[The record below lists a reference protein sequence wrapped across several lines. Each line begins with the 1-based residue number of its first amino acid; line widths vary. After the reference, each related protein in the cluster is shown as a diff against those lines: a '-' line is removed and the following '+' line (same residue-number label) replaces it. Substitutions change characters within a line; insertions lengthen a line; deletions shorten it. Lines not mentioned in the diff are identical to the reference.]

1 MPHPPVGE
9 SKGAATPAAAPPMPM
24 PEEFARQQQTDR
36 TRTGL
41 LILFI
46 GVLLSWV
53 PYVSIVGGI
62 IFLVGAILVILGR
75 KAFGPAHSRNV
86 LIALALFVGGIVGL
100 VAVLVLL
107 VNAMITTVVPTTPE
121 EVLALITTYIPAL
134 LVVGG
139 ISGLSYPLLAHAVSS
154 RTGQVLLW
162 VGYAATV
169 GILVVT
175 YITLIRLFEAAADFT
190 GDPVALLTAFLTE
203 FFTIG
208 LLFAVSSVLYAVG
221 YYLAYSR
228 VNRGEIPA

>member
-1 MPHPPVGE
+1 MP
-9 SKGAATPAAAPPMPM
+9 TP
-24 PEEFARQQQTDR
+24 EDFARQKQIDR

-41 LILFI
+41 LLLFI

-53 PYVSIVGGI
+53 PYVSFAGI
-62 IFLVGAILVILGR
+62 IIVLVGAILVIVGR

-107 VNAMITTVVPTTPE
+107 VNAIITTAVPTTPE
-121 EVLALITTYIPAL
+121 EVLALMTTYIPAL
-134 LVVGG
+134 LVIGG

-154 RTGQVLLW
+154 RTGQILLW
-162 VGYAATV
+162 VGYAATL

-175 YITLIRLFEAAADFT
+175 YITLIGIFEAAAAVT
-190 GDPVALLTAFLTE
+190 GDPFGFLTAFLTA
-203 FFTIG
+203 FLTIF
-208 LLFAVSSVLYAVG
+208 LLFVVSSVLYAVG

-228 VNRGEIPA
+228 VKHGEIPA

>member
-1 MPHPPVGE
+1 ME
-9 SKGAATPAAAPPMPM
+9 AATPAAAPPVPT
-24 PEEFARQQQTDR
+24 PEEFARQKQIDR
-36 TRTGL
+36 TKTGL
-41 LILFI
+41 LLLFI

-53 PYVSIVGGI
+53 PYVGFVGGI

-86 LIALALFVGGIVGL
+86 LIALALFVAGIVGL

-107 VNAMITTVVPTTPE
+107 VNAIITTVVPTTPE

-154 RTGQVLLW
+154 RTGQILLW
-162 VGYAATV
+162 VGYAATL
-169 GILVVT
+169 GILAVT
-175 YITLIRLFEAAADFT
+175 YITLIGIFEAAAAIPT
-190 GDPVALLTAFLTE
+190 DPFGFLTAFLTA
-203 FFTIG
+203 FITIF
-208 LLFAVSSVLYAVG
+208 LLFVVSSVLYAVG

-228 VNRGEIPA
+228 VHRGEIPA

>member
-1 MPHPPVGE
+1 M
-9 SKGAATPAAAPPMPM
+9 GAAMPAAAPAMPT
-24 PEEFARQQQTDR
+24 PEDFARQKQIDR

-41 LILFI
+41 LLLFI

-53 PYVSIVGGI
+53 PYVSFAGI
-62 IFLVGAILVILGR
+62 IIVLVGAILVILGR

-107 VNAMITTVVPTTPE
+107 VNAIITTVVPTTPE
-121 EVLALITTYIPAL
+121 EVLALMTTYIPAL
-134 LVVGG
+134 LVIGG

-154 RTGQVLLW
+154 RTGQILLW
-162 VGYAATV
+162 VGYAATL

-175 YITLIRLFEAAADFT
+175 YITLIGIFEAAAAVT
-190 GDPVALLTAFLTE
+190 GDPFGFLTAFLTA
-203 FFTIG
+203 FLTIF
-208 LLFAVSSVLYAVG
+208 LLFVVSSVLYAVG

-228 VNRGEIPA
+228 VKRGEIPA

>member
-1 MPHPPVGE
+1 M
-9 SKGAATPAAAPPMPM
+9 PAAAPAVPT
-24 PEEFARQQQTDR
+24 PEDFARQKQIDR

-41 LILFI
+41 LLLFI

-53 PYVSIVGGI
+53 PYVSFAGI
-62 IFLVGAILVILGR
+62 IIVLVGAILVIVGR

-107 VNAMITTVVPTTPE
+107 VNAIITTAVPTTPE
-121 EVLALITTYIPAL
+121 EVLALMTTYIPAL
-134 LVVGG
+134 LVIGG

-154 RTGQVLLW
+154 RTGQILLW
-162 VGYAATV
+162 VGYAATL

-175 YITLIRLFEAAADFT
+175 YITLIGIFEAAAAVT
-190 GDPVALLTAFLTE
+190 GDPFGFLTAFLTA
-203 FFTIG
+203 FLTIF
-208 LLFAVSSVLYAVG
+208 LLFVVSSVLYAVG

-228 VNRGEIPA
+228 VKHGEIPA